1 MDETNELHDLLRQ
14 VGCFADMDSDVLRLL
29 EQKMTLARYG
39 AGQVIS
45 REGERDDTMYII
57 KSGRVRVLRKGKD
70 GADVETGSLEP
81 GDFGGVTSLFAGEPR
96 SATLQA
102 AGDVEAWTLDH
113 ASFQRLLQECPAL
126 SQALL
131 TFMSRNLR
139 REWRLHTDLQGR
151 HERDEIRM
159 AVFDSKSY
167 SRSALQAAN
176 QAGYALRY
184 FEHRL
189 TLDTAWTAEG
199 FRVIC
204 CFVNDTLD
212 APVVERLAAIGV
224 ELIAMRCAGYNN
236 VDLEACS
243 RHGVSVARVP
253 AYSPDS
259 VAEHSIALILSL
271 NRHIHKAYVRVR
283 EGNFSLEGMVGFEMR
298 GKIVGIIGTGR
309 IGKCAANILLGFGC
323 EVLAYDKYRDEALVA
338 KKGLSYVELDELLSR
353 SDVISLHVPLMPETH
368 HMIDARAIDAMKRG
382 VMLVNTSRG
391 GLLDTRAL
399 IDGLKS
405 GHIGSAALDVYE
417 EESDY
422 FFEDFSGT
430 VITDD
435 VLARLLTFPNVV
447 VTSHQAFLTYEALH
461 SIAETTMANIREY
474 AEGKR
479 GTDLTNGLNT
489 IPAQK

>member
-1 MDETNELHDLLRQ
+1 MEHRNELHELLRQ
-14 VGCFADMDSDVLRLL
+14 VECFAEMDSDVLRLL
-29 EQKMTLARYG
+29 EEKMTLAHYTD
-39 AGQVIS
+39 GQVLS
-45 REGERDDTMYII
+45 REGDRDGTMYILR
-57 KSGRVRVLRKGKD
+57 SGHVRVLRRGPD
-70 GADVETGSLEP
+70 GGDAETGMLDP
-81 GDFGGVTSLFAGEPR
+81 GDFAGVTSLFAREPR
-96 SATLQA
+96 MATLQA
-102 AGDVEAWTLDH
+102 VGEVEVWTLDH
-113 ASFQRLLQECPAL
+113 PSFQRLLQGCPGL

-139 REWRLHTDLQGR
+139 REWRMRSELEGR
-151 HERDEIRM
+151 HDRGKLRI

-167 SRSALQAAN
+167 SRAALEAAN
-176 QAGYALRY
+176 AQDYTFEF

-189 TLDTAWTAEG
+189 TLDTVWTAEG
-199 FRVIC
+199 FRVVC
-204 CFVNDTLD
+204 CFVNDRLD
-212 APVVERLAAIGV
+212 AAVVERLAEVGV
-224 ELIAMRCAGYNN
+224 QMIAMRCAGYNN

-243 RHGVSVARVP
+243 RHGISVARVP

-271 NRHIHKAYVRVR
+271 NRHIHRAYARVR

-298 GKIVGIIGTGR
+298 GKTVGIVGTGR
-309 IGKCAANILLGFGC
+309 IGKCAATILLGFGC
-323 EVLAYDKYRDEALVA
+323 RVLACDKYPDAELAA
-338 KKGLSYVELDELLSR
+338 KAGLRYVELDELLR
-353 SDVISLHVPLMPETH
+353 ESDVISLYVPLMPETH
-368 HMIDARAIDAMKRG
+368 HLIGTKAIQTMKRG
-382 VMLVNTSRG
+382 VMLINTSRG

-417 EESDY
+417 EESEY

-447 VTSHQAFLTYEALH
+447 VTSHQAFLTHEALT

-474 AEGKR
+474 VDGRR
-479 GTDLTNGLNT
+479 GTDLTNGLN
-489 IPAQK
+489 AVSA